1 MAGLAVVAVV
11 VAPTVDARPNCDQT
25 NSTTV
30 CQTNGSVSIKANP
43 GTVSSPTGAG
53 AKFRGKP
60 AVAELMAA
68 VDDISG
74 STAWGSPLRK

>member
-1 MAGLAVVAVV
+1 MKDSGKSVLLMAGLAVVAVV

-43 GTVSSPTGAG
+43 GTVSSPTGA
-53 AKFRGKP
+53 RGQIP
-60 AVAELMAA
+60 WQT
-68 VDDISG
+68 G
-74 STAWGSPLRK
+74 SRRAYGGRR